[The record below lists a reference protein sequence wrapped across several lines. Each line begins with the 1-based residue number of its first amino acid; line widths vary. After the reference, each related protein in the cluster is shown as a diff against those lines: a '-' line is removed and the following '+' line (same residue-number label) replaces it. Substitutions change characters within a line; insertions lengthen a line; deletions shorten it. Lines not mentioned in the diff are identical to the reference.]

1 MIEPVDPACLRSSLV
16 RLTGQEVA
24 HVQRQ
29 GPDREQIASITY
41 STASYRTNLAQV
53 VRRDSSVYLVA
64 EFGRVHQEFVA
75 DQADSAISA
84 LSDLVLGV
92 RDSCGGSAPSGVR
105 DLIMWSSTP
114 SYEAWF
120 APGTTARVSV
130 QRAMDRY
137 RLQVDTLAR
146 PPGTSVGTSTW
157 VALDRVRI
165 AVPPKGY
172 AVATGCWRGD
182 SLPEGIVVALVR
194 NAKNDPHGDIVQV
207 WQLDGST
214 LRFSSGP
221 AAGVQCRKQSW
232 KF

>member
-1 MIEPVDPACLRSSLV
+1 MSASLLLNSSLLLIGMASCDTYYSVSARAPMIEPVDPACLRSSLV

-146 PPGTSVGTSTW
+146 PPGTSVGT
-157 VALDRVRI
+157 R
-165 AVPPKGY
+165 
-172 AVATGCWRGD
+172 
-182 SLPEGIVVALVR
+182 LP
-194 NAKNDPHGDIVQV
+194 
-207 WQLDGST
+207 GSRWT
-214 LRFSSGP
+214 
-221 AAGVQCRKQSW
+221 A
-232 KF
+232 